1 MKSAHTCLWWEVT
14 WRRESVLKDGVLGE
28 VKGCCFV
35 QDGLGGLPE
44 EVTFAQNLGRSEGGS
59 WVGI

>member
-1 MKSAHTCLWWEVT
+1 M
-14 WRRESVLKDGVLGE
+14 LKDGVLGE